1 MAPGERVQ
9 AAPKVQLWLTED
21 GKHWST
27 PDQPNQFRSVV
38 DGNLDL
44 SRPGVSLQ
52 AEQVEGRYFLSGLYH
67 GKGDAA
73 SVTVVTGDGSVTGR
87 VVHLAGQPG
96 WGAWYATIPLPSGSH
111 STGREPNFVHSV
123 TVRDA
128 AGHTIA
134 TLSTR

>member
-1 MAPGERVQ
+1 MVPTFAATSTAGVAAHTQTGASTSAQASQTASEVWVVAPGERVQ

-52 AEQVEGRYFLSGLYH
+52 AEQVEGHYFLSGFCTTARGTYPASRWWVGPCPSP
-67 GKGDAA
+67 GK
-73 SVTVVTGDGSVTGR
+73 
-87 VVHLAGQPG
+87 
-96 WGAWYATIPLPSGSH
+96 
-111 STGREPNFVHSV
+111 
-123 TVRDA
+123 VR
-128 AGHTIA
+128 
-134 TLSTR
+134 